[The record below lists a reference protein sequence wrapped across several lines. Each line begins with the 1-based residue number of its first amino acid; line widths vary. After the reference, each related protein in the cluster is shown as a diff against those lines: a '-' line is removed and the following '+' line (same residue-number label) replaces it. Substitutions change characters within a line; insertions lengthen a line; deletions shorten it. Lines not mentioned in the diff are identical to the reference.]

1 MTFKANM
8 TPLQKT
14 LYLQKQVDTWIQPL
28 THNFPT
34 SGLKKQ
40 IFLEIEIRYI
50 V

>member
-1 MTFKANM
+1 
-8 TPLQKT
+8 
-14 LYLQKQVDTWIQPL
+14 L

-50 V
+50 VWFTYVKYI